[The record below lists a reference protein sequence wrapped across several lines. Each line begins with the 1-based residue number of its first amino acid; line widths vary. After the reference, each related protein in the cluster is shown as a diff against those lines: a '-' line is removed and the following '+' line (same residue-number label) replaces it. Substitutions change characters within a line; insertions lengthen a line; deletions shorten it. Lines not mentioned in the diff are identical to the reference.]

1 MKFQK
6 ACCTTPFKYGREVLG
21 PSGMAGQYDEKAVDS
36 FFISSAGKGY
46 VYLSVPV

>member
-21 PSGMAGQYDEKAVDS
+21 PSWDPPVWLDNMMKRLWIALL
-36 FFISSAGKGY
+36 FFGIGENTT
-46 VYLSVPV
+46 